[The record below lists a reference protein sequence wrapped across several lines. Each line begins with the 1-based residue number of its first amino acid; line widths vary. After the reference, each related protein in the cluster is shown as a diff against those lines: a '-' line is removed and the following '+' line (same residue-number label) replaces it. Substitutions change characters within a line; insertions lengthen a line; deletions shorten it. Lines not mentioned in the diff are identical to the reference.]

1 MFDNILCINYAVNI
15 PLILT
20 TFFSVN
26 MEILS
31 NHDFHIL
38 YLYEFE
44 SGNNGTEAAKNINFS
59 SEDNNVNGLIER
71 FWL

>member
-1 MFDNILCINYAVNI
+1 MFDNILCINYAVSI

-31 NHDFHIL
+31 NHVFHIL

-59 SEDNNVNGLIER
+59 FETKR
-71 FWL
+71 FRF